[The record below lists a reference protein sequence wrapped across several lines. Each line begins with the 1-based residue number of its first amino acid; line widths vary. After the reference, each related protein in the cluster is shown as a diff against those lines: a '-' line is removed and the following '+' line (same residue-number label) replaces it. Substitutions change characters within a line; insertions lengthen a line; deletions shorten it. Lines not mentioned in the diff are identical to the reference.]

1 MNDALHQQ
9 DFWTPHALE
18 LWESFG
24 QMPWGSNWNLTSCC
38 QRSAGKSPLQLS
50 YIEMNFKQESI
61 IHIHVSGT
69 QINTESSPSGGGGRG
84 GGGGGGGGKDLH
96 GYQFESCRTSIN

>member
-50 YIEMNFKQESI
+50 YIEMNYKQESN
-61 IHIHVSGT
+61 IHISGI
-69 QINTESSPSGGGGRG
+69 QINDKTFLLNHHPPAAAAAAEEEEEEEEEE
-84 GGGGGGGGKDLH
+84 K
-96 GYQFESCRTSIN
+96 T